1 VKANRAS
8 YPIATMCR
16 VLGVSTQGY
25 YAWRKRPPS
34 VRAQV
39 DAVLTEQIRAIHE
52 ESEGTYGVPRIKP
65 DLAAEGYRVSG
76 KRIARLMKA
85 EGLAGI
91 SGREGHRTTW
101 RDPDAQAAPDLVDR
115 NFTADGPDQLWVAD
129 ITYVPTCVGFL
140 YLAIVLDVWS
150 RRVVGWAMET
160 HLRTDLVLGALNM
173 AILQR
178 QPEQVIHHSD
188 QGCQYTSTDFRNRC
202 TETGIRPSMGSV
214 GDCYDNAM
222 CESFFATVE
231 RELLSRYRFQT
242 QADARKALFR
252 YIEGWYNTRRRHSS
266 IQYESPVSF
275 ETEHE
280 TKHKSAA

>member
-1 VKANRAS
+1 
-8 YPIATMCR
+8 MCR
-16 VLGVSTQGY
+16 VLGVSTSGY
-25 YAWRKRPPS
+25 YAWLKRPRS
-34 VRAQV
+34 VRAQA
-39 DAVLTEQIRAIHE
+39 DAVLTELIKQIHE
-52 ESEGTYGVPRIKP
+52 DSDGTYGVPRIKP
-65 DLAAEGYRVSG
+65 GLAAKGYRVSH

-85 EGLAGI
+85 AGLAGI

-101 RDPDAQAAPDLVDR
+101 RDPEAQAAPDLVDR
-115 NFTADGPDQLWVAD
+115 NFEVDGPDQLWVAD

-140 YLAIVLDVWS
+140 YLAVVLDVWS

-160 HLRTDLVLGALNM
+160 HLRTELVLGALNM
-173 AILQR
+173 AVLQR

-188 QGCQYTSTDFRNRC
+188 QGCQYTSTDFRDRC
-202 TETGIRPSMGSV
+202 RETSVRPSMGSV

-275 ETEHE
+275 ETNHE